1 MSINFA
7 PLGKG
12 GSALLYRVYGV
23 SGLYR
28 FLCSLLVAVGLLMPL
43 VVAEASGITSY
54 PALVSPDYWLKQNTQ
69 GEQLVLDAKGI
80 SSLNSK
86 IASLSRTV
94 YDMTTYPATY
104 SGDALKT
111 RIMNYQALE
120 DDLYLNGNKVSE
132 NYKNIL
138 RAQTN
143 IKAIPNTVTVRYAVT
158 TTRAAIRNL
167 PTGQG
172 LFYYAADKDFD
183 VLQETMLDPGEPVAI
198 LHQSANGYFYYVQ
211 SYNYSGWISRF
222 NVGLTDKKI
231 WLQFAKPKEFL
242 VVTDAKYALKV
253 GKNEVL
259 YQQGA
264 RLPLVAEQPALYT
277 VEVPQKLPNGNLQK
291 HKVNVPKLAKAV
303 HKGYL
308 PYTSNNIVRSAFRFY
323 GMPYGWGG
331 LKDSVDCSALI
342 LNAYRTVGIYLPRN
356 TDEQANTAGVRTLL
370 EGLDKAQR
378 TAVLKDLQPGAALY
392 MDGHVLL
399 YLGQIKGEPYCIHA
413 LGSYYVK
420 GERQREMH
428 VVVSDLTLQRSSGNS
443 LLEDVHTAVEFK

>member
-1 MSINFA
+1 
-7 PLGKG
+7 
-12 GSALLYRVYGV
+12 
-23 SGLYR
+23 
-28 FLCSLLVAVGLLMPL
+28 
-43 VVAEASGITSY
+43 
-54 PALVSPDYWLKQNTQ
+54 
-69 GEQLVLDAKGI
+69 
-80 SSLNSK
+80 
-86 IASLSRTV
+86 
-94 YDMTTYPATY
+94 
-104 SGDALKT
+104 
-111 RIMNYQALE
+111 
-120 DDLYLNGNKVSE
+120 
-132 NYKNIL
+132 
-138 RAQTN
+138 
-143 IKAIPNTVTVRYAVT
+143 
-158 TTRAAIRNL
+158 
-167 PTGQG
+167 
-172 LFYYAADKDFD
+172 
-183 VLQETMLDPGEPVAI
+183 MLDPGEPVAI

-222 NVGLTDKKI
+222 NVGLTDKKT

-399 YLGQIKGEPYCIHA
+399 YLGQIKGEPYCIQA

>member
-1 MSINFA
+1 M
-7 PLGKG
+7 
-12 GSALLYRVYGV
+12 LYRVYSV

-43 VVAEASGITSY
+43 VVAEASGITNY

-172 LFYYAADKDFD
+172 LFYYAADKEFD

-211 SYNYSGWISRF
+211 SYNYSGWLSRF
-222 NVGLTDKKI
+222 NVGLTDKKT
-231 WLQFAKPKEFL
+231 WLQFAKPKDFL
-242 VVTDAKYALKV
+242 VVTDAKYSIKV
-253 GKNEVL
+253 GKNNVL

-264 RLPLVAEQPALYT
+264 RLPIVTEQPTFYT
-277 VEVPQKLPNGNLQK
+277 VEVPQKLPNGHLQK
-291 HKVNVPKLAKAV
+291 YKVNVPKISKAV

-308 PYTSNNIVRSAFRFY
+308 PYTTNNILRSAFRFY

-331 LKDSVDCSALI
+331 LKDSSALV
-342 LNAYRTVGIYLPRN
+342 LNAYRTVGLYLPRN
-356 TDEQANTAGVRTLL
+356 SDEQANTAGVRTLL
-370 EGLDKAQR
+370 EGLDKGKR
-378 TAVLKDLQPGAALY
+378 LAVIKDLQPGAALY
-392 MDGHVLL
+392 MDGHVVM
-399 YLGQIKGEPYCIHA
+399 YLGQINGAPYSIHA
-413 LGSYYVK
+413 LGSHFVK
-420 GERQREMH
+420 GELQREMQ
-428 VVVSDLTLQRSSGNS
+428 VVVSDLTLLRSSGNS
-443 LLEDVHTAVEFK
+443 FLEDVHTAVEFK